1 MNFKKQVRNDRNLTQ
16 ESRENS
22 IASKKYASKFP
33 LNDNLQKKIKSL
45 ASTIFENQ
53 NSLKIKLRERRP
65 GKGRLGGER
74 AAFATLSWVPSIE
87 KMPKKKIKSSQE
99 TKPTRETKHTHKR
112 QSKN

>member
-22 IASKKYASKFP
+22 IASKKYASKFS

-45 ASTIFENQ
+45 ANTIFENQ

-65 GKGRLGGER
+65 GKGRLGGDR

-87 KMPKKKIKSSQE
+87 KNAKRKKLS
-99 TKPTRETKHTHKR
+99 PRKR
-112 QSKN
+112 QNPHE